1 MTATPAA
8 RSAAVLAA
16 APAAKVF
23 APGTR
28 VRVTT
33 QAPRQEGTFT
43 SVIEGVVVGQAQK
56 PTGSWFA
63 HGKNDKLW
71 LERLTVRKDDGELV
85 VCNLDG
91 LASVEAI

>member
-16 APAAKVF
+16 APTAKVF

-28 VRVTT
+28 VRVTS
-33 QAPRQEGTFT
+33 QAPRQNGAFLCA
-43 SVIEGVVVGQAQK
+43 VEGVVVSQQQK

-71 LERLTVRKDDGELV
+71 LDRLTVRKDDGELV

-91 LASVEAI
+91 LACVETL